1 MIVYHGSNHCFRKLK
16 IARSLVEHASTL
28 ENEGLGIYFSTDKN
42 IAKSYGKYIY
52 ILELNENK
60 MYDFRNRTECQ
71 KYVHNIIRFIKE
83 KYNISI
89 CQYFSPDVLI
99 DRMTFGGQC
108 IFRTGKEICDC
119 LESNEQF
126 YFAFSEKKRQRIY
139 HDLLQFDKGLNAYMF
154 SYSIKNIGVIKNI
167 DENIVKI
174 IKREKV
180 LEE

>member
-71 KYVHNIIRFIKE
+71 KYVHNIIRFIK
-83 KYNISI
+83 
-89 CQYFSPDVLI
+89 
-99 DRMTFGGQC
+99 
-108 IFRTGKEICDC
+108 
-119 LESNEQF
+119 
-126 YFAFSEKKRQRIY
+126 
-139 HDLLQFDKGLNAYMF
+139 
-154 SYSIKNIGVIKNI
+154 
-167 DENIVKI
+167 
-174 IKREKV
+174 
-180 LEE
+180 